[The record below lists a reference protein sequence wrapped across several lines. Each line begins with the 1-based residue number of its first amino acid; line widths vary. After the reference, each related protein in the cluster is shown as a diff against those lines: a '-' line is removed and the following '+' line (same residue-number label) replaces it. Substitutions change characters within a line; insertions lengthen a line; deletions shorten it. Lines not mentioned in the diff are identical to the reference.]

1 MAWPTATTPAEA
13 YSAITSE
20 IRSLKITA
28 TDLKAKSAAGT
39 LRRDEAANFSPRL
52 DNARTLISS
61 MLSVSGLDAY
71 VKDQTNNPTFDTIA
85 EGNARVTA
93 IVGMRDWLVSN
104 FPAGAGSMILEKS
117 FDANGQLVVGT
128 FTAGQ
133 TAALRTQIDTFLA
146 GLS

>member
-1 MAWPTATTPAEA
+1 MAWSTATTPAEA

-39 LRRDEAANFSPRL
+39 LRRDEAANFAPRL
-52 DNARTLISS
+52 DNARALITQ
-61 MLSVSGLDAY
+61 MMAVAGLDAY
-71 VKDQTNNPTFDTIA
+71 VKNQTNNPAYDTIT

-93 IVGMRDWLVSN
+93 IVDMRNWLMLN
-104 FPAGAGSMILEKS
+104 FPTGAGSMLLEKS
-117 FDANGQLVVGT
+117 YDANGQFVMGT
-128 FTAGQ
+128 FTAAA
-133 TAALRTQIDTFLA
+133 TAGFRAQIDTFLA